1 MTLAVNTYKAQLN
14 YHDSS
19 WGWGNEG
26 TASQGKWDGTGNRT
40 GVLYFPGLAALKG
53 KIINKVSLT
62 VTAKDAGNGA
72 WADKTAR
79 FYRSANQG
87 GIKTSLGAS
96 HKTGSQIGSIT
107 GSMYD
112 NTTSYTPSFLGSY
125 IASGDDTF
133 CLYDGSN
140 TGSYFKWTAVTLT
153 VDWSEPATQPTLSA
167 SSVEL
172 GQPVTIT
179 TAATNSAYR
188 HKLRYS
194 FGSASGTIAENVEG
208 SCSWTPP
215 VSLASQIPNATSGI
229 GTIYCDTYS
238 GTTLLGTK
246 SVGVTLTVPS
256 SVKPTAGTLS
266 AAVTGDTSGTG
277 LYVKGMG
284 KAKLTLS
291 GAAGTYGSTIKSY
304 QITGGGWSAA
314 ASTLT
319 TGILATAG
327 EITFT
332 GKVTD
337 SRGRTSDN
345 VTCKITVV
353 DYSRPGVSTWTVYRC
368 DADGNKKNAGTYA
381 AVEINADFSA
391 ITGNTLTLKAAY
403 KLATET
409 DYGEAVDLTNNGK
422 TVIGGGNLSA
432 AKTYDVRITVSD
444 RYNTIT
450 IPTKLSTKKVIC
462 SIFPKGLGFAIGKVA
477 ELAGWL
483 DVAWHLRVRKDL
495 QVDGATTLATALG
508 IVSGGTGEKSRYG
521 AINGLI
527 YLGANPVTSDTDT
540 TAYWGQTLGNG
551 VAMFSQTGCVADQPS
566 QYGLVLNCCVK
577 GSSEVHQIWL
587 TQSTG
592 AMYHRGG
599 NSSGWNGSWRK
610 VLDNTMTIPVSGGG
624 TDATTAAGARANLGI
639 DTSVLYS
646 GSLSSGSASFTFGS
660 HKAFIVVG
668 RPAGSAASVALVIP
682 AKFFNSV
689 ARSMQ
694 LADNVDFLK
703 FTITHTDA
711 SGSLTITQNDDSGAI
726 LAIYGVN

>member
-14 YHDSS
+14 YYDHTY
-19 WGWGNEG
+19 GWGNAGTCAQGNG
-26 TASQGKWDGTGNRT
+26 TAYGAGVART

-53 KIINKVSLT
+53 KIINSVKIT
-62 VTAKDAGNGA
+62 TTNTASGVNAS
-72 WADKTAR
+72 KTAH

-87 GIKTSLGAS
+87 GIKTSLGAN
-96 HKTGSQIGSIT
+96 HKTGSQIGTLT
-107 GSMYD
+107 GNFHAYANASL
-112 NTTSYTPSFLGSY
+112 TFTPTFFSQY
-125 IASGDDTF
+125 IALGEDTY
-133 CLYDGSN
+133 CIYSN
-140 TGSYFKWTAVTLT
+140 AAADYLVWSAVTLT
-153 VDWSEPATQPTLSA
+153 VDWSEPATQPVLDKT
-167 SSVEL
+167 SVEL
-172 GQPVTIT
+172 GQPVAIT

-188 HKLRYS
+188 HRLRYS

-208 SCSWTPP
+208 SSSWTPP

-238 GTTLLGTK
+238 GSTLLGTK
-246 SVGVTLTVPS
+246 SVGVTLTVPA

-291 GAAGTYGSTIKSY
+291 GAAGVYGSEIKSY

-353 DYSRPGVSTWTVYRC
+353 DYSRPGVSAWTVYRC

-391 ITGNTLTLKAAY
+391 ITGNSLTLTAAY

-409 DYGEAVDLTNNGK
+409 GYSAEAALTNNGK

-450 IPTKLSTKKVIC
+450 IPTKLSTKKVVW
-462 SIFPKGLGFAIGKVA
+462 SVLFKGLGFAIGKVA
-477 ELAGWL
+477 ELSGWL
-483 DVAWHLRVRKDL
+483 DVAWHTRVRGSL

-508 IVSGGTGEKSRYG
+508 IVSGGTGGKTVDEARTNLSVP
-521 AINGLI
+521 ALI
-527 YLGANPVTSDTDT
+527 SDGT
-540 TAYWGQTLGNG
+540 YWGLASPTGNIATWMRTPTAGFLPYEPGGAKDCKLGTAAWPFTA
-551 VAMFSQTGCVADQPS
+551 VYATSH
-566 QYGLVLNCCVK
+566 YGTW
-577 GSSEVHQIWL
+577 S
-587 TQSTG
+587 
-592 AMYHRGG
+592 G
-599 NSSGWNGSWRK
+599 NA
-610 VLDNTMTIPVSGGG
+610 IPVSGGG

-668 RPAGSAASVALVIP
+668 KPASSAASVALVIP

-694 LADNVDFLK
+694 LADNVNFIK

-711 SGSLTITQNDDSGAI
+711 SGSLTITQNDDSGVI

>member
-87 GIKTSLGAS
+87 GIKTSLGAN

-107 GSMYD
+107 GSMYN
-112 NTTSYTPSFLGSY
+112 NTTSYTPSFLGPY
-125 IASGDDTF
+125 IAGGDDTF

-153 VDWSEPATQPTLSA
+153 IDWSEPATQPTLGA

-172 GQPVTIT
+172 GQPVKITT
-179 TAATNSAYR
+179 TAANSAYR
-188 HKLRYS
+188 HKLRYK
-194 FGSASGTIAENVEG
+194 FGSAFGTIAENVEG
-208 SCSWTPP
+208 SYSWTPP
-215 VSLASQIPNATSGI
+215 VTLSRQIPNDVSGT

-238 GTTLLGTK
+238 GSTLLGTR
-246 SVGVTLTVPS
+246 SVAVTLRVPE
-256 SVKPTAGTLS
+256 SVKPTAGTLT
-266 AAVTGDTSGTG
+266 AVVTGDTSGTG

-291 GAAGTYGSTIKSY
+291 GAAGAYDSEITSY
-304 QITGGGWSAA
+304 KITGGGWSAA

-319 TGILATAG
+319 TGTLNTAG

-353 DYSRPGVSTWTVYRC
+353 DYTRPGVSTWTVYRC

-391 ITGNTLTLKAAY
+391 ITGNSLALTAAY

-409 DYGEAVDLTNNGK
+409 SYSAETALTNNGK

-432 AKTYDVRITVSD
+432 AKTYDVRITVAD
-444 RYNTIT
+444 KYNTIT
-450 IPTKLSTKKVIC
+450 IPTKLNTKKVIW
-462 SIFPKGLGFAIGKVA
+462 SVLFKGLGFAFGKVA
-477 ELAGWL
+477 ELSGWM
-483 DVAWHLRVRKDL
+483 DVAWNALFRKDIWL
-495 QVDGATTLATALG
+495 NTYDNAEKNLYLRNNAAREGNTYERDGIYPHYCKLYGGSGSSMTGIGFYDVLNGHGVVLYDDVQKQLRLGESKANLTLYLNGNALG
-508 IVSGGTGEKSRYG
+508 TGDSGWIAAELTSSFTAYNKNTAYAPKYRKVLNQVEISGILSPTVELEASSSSTVFTLPEEYRPTQPVYVVCQGNAKNTWLLTVNVGGTVTVSRYG
-521 AINGLI
+521 
-527 YLGANPVTSDTDT
+527 T
-540 TAYWGQTLGNG
+540 TA
-551 VAMFSQTGCVADQPS
+551 
-566 QYGLVLNCCVK
+566 
-577 GSSEVHQIWL
+577 
-587 TQSTG
+587 
-592 AMYHRGG
+592 
-599 NSSGWNGSWRK
+599 
-610 VLDNTMTIPVSGGG
+610 NTVIP
-624 TDATTAAGARANLGI
+624 TTAWLPLRA
-639 DTSVLYS
+639 
-646 GSLSSGSASFTFGS
+646 TF
-660 HKAFIVVG
+660 F
-668 RPAGSAASVALVIP
+668 
-682 AKFFNSV
+682 
-689 ARSMQ
+689 
-694 LADNVDFLK
+694 VD
-703 FTITHTDA
+703 
-711 SGSLTITQNDDSGAI
+711 
-726 LAIYGVN
+726 